1 MPTKAELNATL
12 KDTVNRLQAVNVEI
26 DALQKQFEE
35 YQRDADK
42 MIVDNAADIRIEMIN
57 LARME
62 SPVYA
67 LAYVEAALAAFPS
80 YCEDDTID
88 LTRVPPNQQIL
99 REYSK

>member
-1 MPTKAELNATL
+1 MPTKAELTTTL

-26 DALQKQFEE
+26 DALQKQFDE
-35 YQRDADK
+35 YQKSADQ
-42 MIVDNAADIRIEMIN
+42 MIVTNTDDIRKEMIS
-57 LARME
+57 LARLE

-88 LTRVPPNQQIL
+88 LTRVAPNQQIL
-99 REYSK
+99 REYS